1 MWQFEASFCLPF
13 LERKWVEQSMDA
25 SSWNLITCWW
35 KQMEYLSLDCM
46 CWYEVRKSWLL
57 KDDRKDIHA
66 KPWVDVSFYNLWMF
80 VGLYRSPQLLPL
92 HILLEQKQWC
102 ELWALKKNIGSF
114 PMTASK
120 LLKTCL
126 ISPLT
131 LKEFL
136 KTPSPMDPSWQA
148 PPHFWSPCQVFR
160 CADLSWRKHW
170 KVRSHQYTVPK
181 LLLQVDIGGALWIL
195 ESKKP
200 KENHEDPE
208 FLLNNRIVCFFI
220 FFHVCSLKWSKF
232 SHFWLR
238 TQPRMV

>member
-102 ELWALKKNIGSF
+102 ELWALKKKYRIISHDRFEIVENLSDITTYFERILKNPFTHGPFLTSS
-114 PMTASK
+114 TT
-120 LLKTCL
+120 LLE
-126 ISPLT
+126 P
-131 LKEFL
+131 
-136 KTPSPMDPSWQA
+136 
-148 PPHFWSPCQVFR
+148 
-160 CADLSWRKHW
+160 
-170 KVRSHQYTVPK
+170 VPG
-181 LLLQVDIGGALWIL
+181 L
-195 ESKKP
+195 
-200 KENHEDPE
+200 
-208 FLLNNRIVCFFI
+208 
-220 FFHVCSLKWSKF
+220 
-232 SHFWLR
+232 
-238 TQPRMV
+238 